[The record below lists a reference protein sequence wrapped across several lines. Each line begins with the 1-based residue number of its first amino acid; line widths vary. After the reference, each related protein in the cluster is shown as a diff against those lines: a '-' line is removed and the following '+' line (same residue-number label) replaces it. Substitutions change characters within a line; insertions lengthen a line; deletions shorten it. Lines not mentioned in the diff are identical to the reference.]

1 MIKNILKKIFGIL
14 AILLSTFFIWQTAK
28 TPPTQAEWQQQLSV
42 PSTAEFNNN
51 IVTVRNVR
59 NFRYGPTESEMYP
72 SYYEKTYDLNEIKR
86 IWYISEPFNEA
97 SYAAHT
103 FVSFEFNNG
112 DFLAITIEARK
123 SKDQTYSMVKGL
135 LRTYP
140 LMYIAADERDVVLL
154 RANIRKDKVY
164 AYPVKTSSPE
174 NAKILLTDMLK
185 RMNELNE
192 KPVWYNTFFANCT
205 SSIAHHINKIIP
217 GRISKFSW
225 QLLLTAS
232 SDELALKRGLLDTN
246 LSIEQTREKY
256 LITEKSLRIGD
267 VPDYSKLI
275 REDF

>member
-246 LSIEQTREKY
+246 LSIEQAREKY

>member
-232 SDELALKRGLLDTN
+232 SDELALKRGLLDTT
-246 LSIEQTREKY
+246 LSIEQAREKY
-256 LITEKSLRIGD
+256 LITEKSLQIGD

-275 REDF
+275 REGF

>member
-1 MIKNILKKIFGIL
+1 MYGPAKSVQNNAMIKNILKKIFGIL

-123 SKDQTYSMVKGL
+123 SKDQT
-135 LRTYP
+135 
-140 LMYIAADERDVVLL
+140 
-154 RANIRKDKVY
+154 
-164 AYPVKTSSPE
+164 
-174 NAKILLTDMLK
+174 
-185 RMNELNE
+185 
-192 KPVWYNTFFANCT
+192 
-205 SSIAHHINKIIP
+205 
-217 GRISKFSW
+217 
-225 QLLLTAS
+225 
-232 SDELALKRGLLDTN
+232 
-246 LSIEQTREKY
+246 
-256 LITEKSLRIGD
+256 
-267 VPDYSKLI
+267 
-275 REDF
+275 